1 MNQFSRTQLLF
12 GQQAMQKFNQMR
24 IAIMGLG
31 GVGSYAAEALAR
43 SGIQKFLLVDFDKVS
58 LSNINRQLPAVHN
71 NLEKLKTEAMQE
83 RILDINPQAQVDIF
97 SDFCAQESREKLL
110 QNVDFVVDAIDSL
123 GPKVGLLADC
133 YSQKIPIIS
142 VMGAASRFDPSQIE
156 LCDISQTK
164 MCPLAKRVR
173 KFLRRQN
180 IEKGIPVIY
189 SKEKPIPQ
197 FSHEHGSQQEW
208 GAERGRKRGTL
219 GSVVYM
225 PAIMGMWAASYI
237 LRKLSDL

>member
-12 GQQAMQKFNQMR
+12 GKEAMQNFYKAR

-43 SGIQKFLLVDFDKVS
+43 SGVHKFLLVDFDKVS
-58 LSNINRQLPAVHN
+58 LSNINRQLLAVHS
-71 NLEKLKTEAMQE
+71 NLDKLKTVAMKE
-83 RILDINPQAQVDIF
+83 RILDINPKAQIDIF
-97 SDFCAQESREKLL
+97 SDFCAEESRNILL
-110 QNVDFVVDAIDSL
+110 SNLDFVVDAIDSL
-123 GPKVGLLADC
+123 GPKVGLLIDC
-133 YSQKIPIIS
+133 CKRNIPVIS

-173 KFLRRQN
+173 NLLRRQN
-180 IEKGIPVIY
+180 ITSGIPVIY

-197 FSHEHGSQQEW
+197 FSYEHGSQQEW

-219 GSVVYM
+219 GSVIYM

-237 LRKLSDL
+237 LRKLSTC